1 MDIKNE
7 LFKHQDLKYRD
18 FSANIINNIDRK
30 RIIGVRNPICKDI
43 ARKAFNEGKYQK
55 FLDTLPHKYQEECMV
70 HGYIINLIKDYDM
83 CIKELD
89 KYLPYVD
96 NWSTCDTINPKI
108 FNKHKDILIK
118 DIKRWL
124 KSKHTYEVRFAVG
137 CLMGFYL
144 GEDFKEEHLKLV
156 KGIKSKEYYI
166 NMMRAWYFATAL
178 AKNRNQTM
186 KLIES
191 KTLDEFTHNKTIQ
204 KAIESYRISDKD
216 KKYLRTLKIQHD

>member
-1 MDIKNE
+1 
-7 LFKHQDLKYRD
+7 
-18 FSANIINNIDRK
+18 
-30 RIIGVRNPICKDI
+30 
-43 ARKAFNEGKYQK
+43 
-55 FLDTLPHKYQEECMV
+55 MV

-186 KLIES
+186 ELIES